1 MLGVDLQ
8 ETRRSVSV
16 RMVTLVMLLSD
27 VILHPALL
35 ILVDIRQTVEKV
47 VSMLHVHVNL
57 DIRETLMLAVF

>member
-1 MLGVDLQ
+1 
-8 ETRRSVSV
+8 
-16 RMVTLVMLLSD
+16 MVTLVMLLSD